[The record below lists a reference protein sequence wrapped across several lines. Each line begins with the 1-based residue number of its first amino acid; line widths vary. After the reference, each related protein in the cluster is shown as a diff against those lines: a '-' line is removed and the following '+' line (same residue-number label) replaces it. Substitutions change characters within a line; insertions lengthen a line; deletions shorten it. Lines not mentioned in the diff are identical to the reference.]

1 MSSKFKG
8 ILDVAKGREP
18 ESESPLPQPLPPSPA
33 PAEAPRRGR
42 PPGKRSDP
50 TYSQVTAYIPEDLHR
65 RVKIALLQEAKGRE
79 FSQLI
84 EALLLD
90 WIGPRT

>member
-1 MSSKFKG
+1 MSSKFRN

-18 ESESPLPQPLPPSPA
+18 EPGPVVAQVQPPSPA
-33 PAEAPRRGR
+33 PLEAPRRGR

-65 RVKIALLQEAKGRE
+65 RVKIALLIEAEGRE
-79 FSQLI
+79 FSQLV

-90 WIGPRT
+90 WLKSRS

>member
-18 ESESPLPQPLPPSPA
+18 EAEPAVAPVPPPSPA
-33 PAEAPRRGR
+33 PPEAPRRGR

-50 TYSQVTAYIPEDLHR
+50 AYSQVTAYIPEDLHR
-65 RVKIALLQEAKGRE
+65 KVKIALLLEAEGRE
-79 FSQLI
+79 FSQLV
-84 EALLLD
+84 EALLSD
-90 WIGPRT
+90 WLGLRT

>member
-8 ILDVAKGREP
+8 ILDGAKGRGP
-18 ESESPLPQPLPPSPA
+18 APAPAVIQAPPPSPA
-33 PAEAPRRGR
+33 PPEPPRRGR

-65 RVKIALLQEAKGRE
+65 KVKIALLQEAEGRE
-79 FSQLI
+79 FSQLV
-84 EALLLD
+84 EALLID
-90 WIGPRT
+90 WLGSRD

>member
-8 ILDVAKGREP
+8 ILDVAKGRELEP
-18 ESESPLPQPLPPSPA
+18 EPVVAQVHPPSPA
-33 PAEAPRRGR
+33 PPEPPRRGR
-42 PPGKRSDP
+42 PPGKRSNP

-65 RVKIALLQEAKGRE
+65 RVKIALLIEAEGRE
-79 FSQLI
+79 FSQLV

-90 WIGPRT
+90 WLRSRP